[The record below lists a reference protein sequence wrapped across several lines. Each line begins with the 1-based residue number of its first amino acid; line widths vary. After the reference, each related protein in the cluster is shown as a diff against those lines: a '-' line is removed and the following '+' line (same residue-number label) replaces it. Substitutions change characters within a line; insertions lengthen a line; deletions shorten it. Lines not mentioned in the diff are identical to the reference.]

1 MTQPLTLKKTSDGR
15 YIVKIDAS
23 LYSQT
28 ACPRRLWYMGARGLT
43 YEAKSH
49 KMEYGTAFHKALQE
63 FYTTGNEKAA
73 TALAIEHFEQD
84 VIHVP
89 DNDFR
94 NMGHLVATLQQY
106 FMAYEQ
112 FDGLKAD
119 VGPDGPLLEQRF
131 AVPYITDGELL
142 DVVLCGTVDMIG
154 TYNGL
159 PALIDHKTTSLN
171 QVEKYLDSYQ
181 NSPQMMFYSM
191 IWKRLFPDEKRNVVI
206 NGIFLNRSGRNK
218 FQRSPFITFSDHVLE
233 EFEQHLRQTISQYTA
248 NLRSVIK
255 DGKDPDDMFFPNFT
269 CCETKFGKGKFSPVC
284 TTPRKED
291 RETIIDSLFTT
302 TNTYDPLLFQA

>member
-1 MTQPLTLKKTSDGR
+1 MITLQKTNDGR
-15 YIVKIDAS
+15 YIVKMDAS
-23 LYSQT
+23 LYRQT

-49 KMEYGTAFHKALQE
+49 RMEYGTAFHKALQE
-63 FYTTGNEKAA
+63 YYTNGNEKAA
-73 TALAIEHFEQD
+73 VAAAIEHFEQD
-84 VIHVP
+84 DIHVP

-94 NMGHLVATLQQY
+94 DMGHLVATLQQY
-106 FMAYEQ
+106 FFNYEK

-119 VGPDGPLLEQRF
+119 TSDNGPLLEQRF
-131 AVPYITDGELL
+131 AVPYVSDGKLI
-142 DVVLCGTVDMIG
+142 DVVLCGTIDMIG

-191 IWKRLFPDEKRNVVI
+191 IWKKLFPDEVRNVVI

-218 FQRSPFITFSDHVLE
+218 FQRSSFITFSDHVLE
-233 EFEQHLRQTISQYTA
+233 EFEKHLRQTIDNYIV
-248 NLRSVIK
+248 NLRAVLD
-255 DGKDPDDMFFPNFT
+255 DGKDPDDIFFPNFT
-269 CCETKFGKGKFSPVC
+269 CCETKFGACAFSPVC

>member
-1 MTQPLTLKKTSDGR
+1 MNLTLKRTSDGR
-15 YIVKIDAS
+15 YIVKLDAS

-63 FYTTGNEKAA
+63 YYTTGNTKASIA
-73 TALAIEHFEQD
+73 TAIEHFEQD
-84 VIHVP
+84 DIHVP

-94 NMGHLVATLQQY
+94 DMGHLVATLTQY
-106 FMAYEQ
+106 FNTYEK

-119 VGPDGPLLEQRF
+119 MGDEGPLLEQRF
-131 AVPYITDGELL
+131 AVPYWTDGELI

-154 TYNGL
+154 NYNGL

-181 NSPQMMFYSM
+181 NSPQMMFYTM
-191 IWKRLFPDEKRNVVI
+191 IWKRMFPDVPRSVII

-218 FQRSPFITFSDHVLE
+218 FQRSAFITFSPHVLK
-233 EFEQHLRQTISQYTA
+233 EFEQHLKLTIETYVA
-248 NLRSVIK
+248 NLLKVIR
-255 DGKDPDDMFFPNFT
+255 DGEDPEETFSPNFT
-269 CCETKFGKGKFSPVC
+269 CCETKFGRCNFSPVC
-284 TTPRKED
+284 TTPRQED
-291 RETIIDSLFTT
+291 RETIIESLFST

>member
-1 MTQPLTLKKTSDGR
+1 
-15 YIVKIDAS
+15 
-23 LYSQT
+23 
-28 ACPRRLWYMGARGLT
+28 
-43 YEAKSH
+43 
-49 KMEYGTAFHKALQE
+49 MEYGTAFHKALQE
-63 FYTTGNEKAA
+63 YYTNGNEKAA
-73 TALAIEHFEQD
+73 VAAAIEHFEQD
-84 VIHVP
+84 DIHVP

-94 NMGHLVATLQQY
+94 DMGHLVATLQQY
-106 FMAYEQ
+106 FLNYEK

-119 VGPDGPLLEQRF
+119 TSDNGPLLEQRF
-131 AVPYITDGELL
+131 AVPYVSDGKLI
-142 DVVLCGTVDMIG
+142 DVVLCGTIDMIG

-191 IWKRLFPDEKRNVVI
+191 IWKKLFPDEVRNVVI

-218 FQRSPFITFSDHVLE
+218 FQRSSFITFSDHVLE
-233 EFEQHLRQTISQYTA
+233 EFEKHLRQTIDNYIV
-248 NLRSVIK
+248 NLRAVLD
-255 DGKDPDDMFFPNFT
+255 DGKDPDDIFFPNFT
-269 CCETKFGKGKFSPVC
+269 CCETKFGACAFSPVC